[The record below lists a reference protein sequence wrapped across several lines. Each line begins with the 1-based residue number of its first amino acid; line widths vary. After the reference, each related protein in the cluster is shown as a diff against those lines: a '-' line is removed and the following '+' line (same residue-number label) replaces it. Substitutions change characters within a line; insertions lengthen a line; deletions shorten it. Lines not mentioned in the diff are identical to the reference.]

1 MSHASRRKKRRRK
14 AARDKAK
21 NLRRLIAKTENQ
33 LVNGDG
39 PDWLRLDWLQVQQ
52 GIIGAFQG
60 QIAQRLYRSAPL
72 IIGVDPQAGT
82 IQLSDRKG
90 AEAETFVVPIVLVSR
105 EP

>member
-1 MSHASRRKKRRRK
+1 MSRASRRKKRRRK

-39 PDWLRLDWLQVQQ
+39 LDWLRVQQ
-52 GIIGAFQG
+52 DIIEAFQG

-90 AEAETFVVPIVLVSR
+90 AEAETFVVPIVLESR

>member
-1 MSHASRRKKRRRK
+1 MSRASRRKKSRRK

-39 PDWLRLDWLQVQQ
+39 PDWLRVHQD
-52 GIIGAFQG
+52 IIGDIIEAFQG

-90 AEAETFVVPIVLVSR
+90 AEAETFVVPIVLGYR